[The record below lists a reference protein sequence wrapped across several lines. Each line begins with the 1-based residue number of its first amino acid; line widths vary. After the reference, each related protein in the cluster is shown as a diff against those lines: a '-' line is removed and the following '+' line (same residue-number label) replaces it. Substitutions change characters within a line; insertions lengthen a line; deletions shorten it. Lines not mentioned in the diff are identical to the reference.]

1 MITQVI
7 LGRAN
12 TDRQNGVNQVV
23 RHYEKYLNERDIQ
36 NEIVGLVTEKRE
48 NLTFKRSLKGLF
60 LCYFYL
66 RRSEILIF
74 HGAFIPA
81 FAVLVFLTS
90 FRTRIW
96 YMPHGSFHSEA
107 LRKKNS
113 LKKLYFEVVEKM
125 ILRRSEKVLAL
136 NESESLVCGRH
147 ARRVV
152 NVNNA
157 MISAPYERIRQVDSV
172 LRLGY
177 LGRLAVYHKGLDS
190 LLSFCQYLL
199 SRDVKFILQIAGSGC
214 EEDEEELKRVVEE
227 SGAMS
232 RCVKF
237 VGPLYGEDKQSFLDT
252 LDWLMA
258 PSRHEGMPIA
268 VLEGLSRGLPI
279 CVSKK
284 IGFDKL
290 LDQYNIGVFFHD
302 DYELTLDSMM
312 AFRYDYSNYI
322 SVYRNEL
329 NLNVIGERVFKD

>member
-23 RHYEKYLNERDIQ
+23 RHYEKYLNERDIP

-48 NLTFKRSLKGLF
+48 NLTFKRSFKGVF
-60 LCYFYL
+60 LCYLYI
-66 RRSEILIF
+66 RRSEIIIF

-90 FRTRIW
+90 FNTRIW

-107 LRKKNS
+107 LRKKNT
-113 LKKLYFEVVEKM
+113 LKKFYFAVVERM
-125 ILRRSEKVLAL
+125 ILKRSEKVLAL
-136 NESESLVCGRH
+136 NESESVVCGRH
-147 ARRVV
+147 ARSVI
-152 NVNNA
+152 NVNNV
-157 MISAPYERIRQVDSV
+157 MISAPHDSNHQMGSV

-177 LGRLAVYHKGLDS
+177 LGRLDVYHKGLDL

-199 SRDVKFILQIAGSGC
+199 SVDVKFTLRIAGSGS
-214 EEDEEELKRVVEE
+214 EEDEKELMGLVDE
-227 SGAMS
+227 SEAMS

-237 VGPLYGEDKQSFLDT
+237 VGPLFGEEKILFLDS
-252 LDWLMA
+252 LDWFMA

-290 LDQYNIGVFFHD
+290 IDQYNIGVFFD
-302 DYELTLDSMM
+302 DNFELTLASMI
-312 AFRYDYSNYI
+312 AFRYDYSNYN
-322 SVYRNEL
+322 SVYRDEL
-329 NLNVIGERVFKD
+329 NLNVVGKKIF

>member
-12 TDRQNGVNQVV
+12 TERQNGVNQVV
-23 RHYEKYLNERDIQ
+23 RHYEKYLNERDIP
-36 NEIVGLVTEKRE
+36 NEIVGLVTEKGE
-48 NLTFKRSLKGLF
+48 NLTFKRSPKGL
-60 LCYFYL
+60 LLSYLYL

-74 HGAFIPA
+74 HGAFIPV

-90 FRTRIW
+90 FNTRIW

-113 LKKLYFEVVEKM
+113 VKKFYFAVVEKM

-136 NESESLVCGRH
+136 NESESVVCRRY
-147 ARRVV
+147 ARSVV

-157 MISAPYERIRQVDSV
+157 MISAPHDRSCQGGSV

-199 SRDVKFILQIAGSGC
+199 SIDVKFMLQIAGSGS
-214 EEDEEELKRVVEE
+214 EEDEEELKRLVEE
-227 SGAMS
+227 SGPMS

-237 VGPLYGEDKQSFLDT
+237 VGPLYGEEKLLFLDS

-279 CVSKK
+279 CVSKN

-302 DYELTLDSMM
+302 NYELTLASMI
-312 AFRYDYSNYI
+312 AFRYDHSNFTN
-322 SVYRNEL
+322 VYKNEL
-329 NLNVIGERVFKD
+329 NLSVIGERVFKD